1 MKETFDIIV
10 VGAGPAGLMATIAAA
25 EKGAK
30 VLLLEKMEKPA
41 RKLRI
46 TGKGRCNITNIKP
59 EEDFLTNIFPDS
71 RFFKPSFKNFPNIDL
86 VKFLNA
92 IGLDTVEERGGR
104 VFPASQK
111 SWDVAEVLVKEA
123 KKKATVICKAKVVR
137 LFTEQDDITGLCYEH
152 HGKQINISACAVIL
166 ATGGLSYP
174 LTGST
179 GDGYEFAR
187 CAGHNIV
194 PLRPSLTGLELK
206 NYDKINASLKNVELS
221 LIVDGG
227 IVQKEFGE
235 MEFTEYG
242 IDGPIVLRISRNAV
256 DAFRANKKVDV
267 QINFKPALN
276 QFQLMVRLNREIL
289 TLRNGNVTDLMKKL
303 LPSSLVVPFIK
314 KIRIPANRKVA
325 DFYAPDMEKIVKGL
339 FCFKYPVSGFKPFD
353 EAIVTAGGVSLQEI
367 NSKTMCSTLFK
378 NLFFAGEIIDLD
390 ANTGGYNLQIAFSTG
405 YLAGQNATKYV
416 NSVSPKTV
424 ISIVLS

>member
-1 MKETFDIIV
+1 MAETFDIIV
-10 VGAGPAGLMATIAAA
+10 VGAGPAGLVATVAAA

-71 RFFKPSFKNFPNIDL
+71 RFFRPSFKNFSNTDL

-92 IGLDTVEERGGR
+92 AGLDTVEERGGR

-123 KKKATVICKAKVVR
+123 EKKATVICRAKVVR
-137 LFTEQDDITGLCYEH
+137 LLTEQGAVTGLCYEH
-152 HGKQINISACAVIL
+152 HGKQINVSTRTVIL

-187 CAGHNIV
+187 SAGHDIV
-194 PLRPSLTGLELK
+194 SLRPSLTGLELED
-206 NYDKINASLKNVELS
+206 YEKINVSLKNVELS
-221 LIVDGG
+221 LAVDGG
-227 IVQKEFGE
+227 VVQKEFGD
-235 MEFTEYG
+235 MEFTGYG
-242 IDGPIVLRISRNAV
+242 IDGPIVLKISRNAV
-256 DAFRANKKVDV
+256 DAVCANKKVSV
-267 QINFKPALN
+267 LINFKPALN
-276 QFQLMVRLNREIL
+276 QAQLMNRLNREIL
-289 TLRNGNVTDLMKKL
+289 ALPIGNVKDLMKRL
-303 LPSSLVVPFIK
+303 LPSALVVPFITK
-314 KIRIPANRKVA
+314 NRIPANRKVA
-325 DFYAPDMEKIVKGL
+325 DFCPPDLEKIVNGL
-339 FCFKYPVSGFKPFD
+339 FCFKYTVSGFRPFK
-353 EAIVTAGGVSLQEI
+353 EAIVTAGGVSLREI
-367 NSKTMCSTLFK
+367 NPKTMCSTLVK

-405 YLAGQNATKYV
+405 YLAGQNAAKR
-416 NSVSPKTV
+416 
-424 ISIVLS
+424 IF

>member
-1 MKETFDIIV
+1 MSETFDIIV

-46 TGKGRCNITNIKP
+46 TGKGRCNITNIKS

-71 RFFKPSFKNFPNIDL
+71 RFFRPSFRNFSNTDL

-92 IGLDTVEERGGR
+92 TGLDTVEERGGR

-111 SWDVAEVLVKEA
+111 SWDVAKVLVKEA
-123 KKKATVICKAKVVR
+123 EKKATVICKAKVIR
-137 LFTEQDDITGLCYEH
+137 LFTEQGSVTGLCYEH
-152 HGKQINISACAVIL
+152 RGKQTDVFARAVII

-179 GDGYEFAR
+179 GEGYEFAR

-206 NYDKINASLKNVELS
+206 DYEAIVLSLKNVELS
-221 LIVDGG
+221 LIIDGG
-227 IVQKEFGE
+227 VVQKEFGE
-235 MEFTEYG
+235 MEFTKYG
-242 IDGPIVLRISRNAV
+242 IDGPIVLKISRNAV
-256 DAFRANKKVDV
+256 DAVRANKKVSV
-267 QINFKPALN
+267 RINFKPALSKS
-276 QFQLMVRLNREIL
+276 QLIIRLNREIL
-289 TLRNGNVTDLMKKL
+289 ALPNGNVKDLMKKL
-303 LPSSLVVPFIK
+303 LPSSLVTPFIK
-314 KIRIPANRKVA
+314 KIQIQANKKVA
-325 DFYAPDMEKIVKGL
+325 DFYAPDMEKIVTGL
-339 FCFKYPVSGFKPFD
+339 FSFKYTVSGFRPLN
-353 EAIVTAGGVSLQEI
+353 EAIVTAGGISLQEI
-367 NSKTMCSTLFK
+367 NSKTMCSGLIK

-405 YLAGQNATKYV
+405 YLAGQNAAK
-416 NSVSPKTV
+416 
-424 ISIVLS
+424 LFL

>member
-1 MKETFDIIV
+1 MTETFDIIV

-25 EKGAK
+25 GKGAK

-46 TGKGRCNITNIKP
+46 TGKGRCNITNINP
-59 EEDFLTNIFPDS
+59 ETDFLTNIFPDS
-71 RFFKPSFKNFPNIDL
+71 RFFKSSFKNFSNTDL

-92 IGLDTVEERGGR
+92 AGLDTVEERGGR
-104 VFPASQK
+104 VFPVSQK
-111 SWDVAEVLVKEA
+111 SWDVAKVLVKEA
-123 KKKATVICKAKVVR
+123 EKKATVICKAKVVR
-137 LFTEQDDITGLCYEH
+137 LFTEQGAVTGLCYEH
-152 HGKQINISACAVIL
+152 CGKQINISTRAVIL

-206 NYDKINASLKNVELS
+206 DYEKMNVSLKNVELS
-221 LIVDGG
+221 LVVDGG
-227 IVQKEFGE
+227 VVQREFGE
-235 MEFTEYG
+235 MEFTGYG
-242 IDGPIVLRISRNAV
+242 IDGPIVLKISRKAV
-256 DAFRANKKVDV
+256 DAVLANRKVFVSID
-267 QINFKPALN
+267 FKPALS
-276 QFQLMVRLNREIL
+276 QMQLVIRVNREIL
-289 TLRNGNVTDLMKKL
+289 AIPNGNAKDLMKRL
-303 LPSSLVVPFIK
+303 LPSSLVTPFIK
-314 KIRIPANRKVA
+314 KIQIPANRKVA
-325 DFYAPDMEKIVKGL
+325 DFYAPDMEKIINGL
-339 FCFKYPVSGFKPFD
+339 FCFKYPVSGFRPFN

-367 NSKTMCSTLFK
+367 NPKTMCSTLIK

-405 YLAGQNATKYV
+405 YMAGQNAAKW
-416 NSVSPKTV
+416 
-424 ISIVLS
+424 IF

>member
-1 MKETFDIIV
+1 MYDIVV

-25 EKGAK
+25 EKGAN

-59 EEDFLTNIFPDS
+59 EDDFLTNIFPDS
-71 RFFKPSFKNFPNIDL
+71 RFFKPSFRNFSNVDL
-86 VKFLNA
+86 VKYLNST
-92 IGLDTVEERGGR
+92 GLDTVEERGGR
-104 VFPASQK
+104 VFPSSQK
-111 SWDVAEVLVKEA
+111 SYDVAEVLIKEA
-123 KKKATVICKAKVVR
+123 EKKATVICRAKVSE
-137 LFTEQDDITGLCYEH
+137 LFMKQNAVTGLCYEH
-152 HGKQINISACAVIL
+152 HGKQTNIFSHAIIL

-187 CAGHNIV
+187 RTGHSIV

-206 NYDKINASLKNVELS
+206 DYETINVSLRNVELS

-227 IVQKEFGE
+227 SVQKEFGE

-242 IDGPIVLRISRNAV
+242 IDGPIVLKISRNAINAIV
-256 DAFRANKKVDV
+256 ANKKVAI
-267 QINFKPALN
+267 QINLKPALN
-276 QFQLMVRLNREIL
+276 RQQLINRIEREISSL
-289 TLRNGNVTDLMKKL
+289 PNRYITDLLKQL
-303 LPSSLVVPFIK
+303 LPSSLVLSFVK
-314 KIRIPANRKVA
+314 KIQISANKRLTS
-325 DFYAPDMEKIVKGL
+325 FNLSDMDKIVNGL
-339 FCFKYPVSGFKPFD
+339 FSFKYNVSGFRPFN
-353 EAIVTAGGVSLQEI
+353 EAIITAGGVCLQEI
-367 NSKTMCSTLFK
+367 NSKTMSSIFIK

-405 YLAGQNATKYV
+405 YLAGQSAVKSANTIAF
-416 NSVSPKTV
+416 SPCLNNK
-424 ISIVLS
+424 

>member
-1 MKETFDIIV
+1 MTEIFDTVV
-10 VGAGPAGLMATIAAA
+10 VGAGPAGLAATVAAA
-25 EKGAK
+25 GKGAK

-59 EEDFLTNIFPDS
+59 EDEFLTNIFPDS
-71 RFFKPSFKNFPNIDL
+71 RFFKPSFRNFSNTDL
-86 VKFLNA
+86 VRFLNT

-123 KKKATVICKAKVVR
+123 EKKATVICRAKVVE
-137 LFTEQDDITGLCYEH
+137 LFTEEGAVTGLCYEH
-152 HGKQINISACAVIL
+152 HGKQINISARAVII

-187 CAGHNIV
+187 RAGHSVV
-194 PLRPSLTGLELK
+194 PLRPSLTGLELRD
-206 NYDKINASLKNVELS
+206 YEAVGVSLKNVELS
-221 LIVDGG
+221 LVVDGG
-227 IVQKEFGE
+227 VVQKEFGE

-242 IDGPIVLRISRNAV
+242 IDGPIVLRVSRNAV
-256 DAFRANKKVDV
+256 DAVLADKKVAV
-267 QINFKPALN
+267 RINLKPALN
-276 QFQLMVRLNREIL
+276 RQQLTNRIEREIPVL
-289 TLRNGNVTDLMKKL
+289 PNGSVADLLKRL
-303 LPSSLVVPFIK
+303 LPASLVIPFVR
-314 KIRIPANRKVA
+314 KIQLPANKRLSEFNPSIK
-325 DFYAPDMEKIVKGL
+325 EKIVNGL
-339 FCFKYPVSGFKPFD
+339 LSFPYPVSGFRPFA
-353 EAIVTAGGVSLQEI
+353 EAIVTAGGVNLREI
-367 NSKTMCSTLFK
+367 NSKTMRSTLIK

-405 YLAGQNATKYV
+405 YLAGV
-416 NSVSPKTV
+416 NSVK
-424 ISIVLS
+424 